1 MCPALLTTKPARSKQ
16 TLQCSLLYFSALTP
30 AVYSEE
36 EVVPELTCPPSASVI
51 LTDYSVAVTLTGA
64 DTKDKGKTLLEYIPQ
79 LLDNSATYQLPNK
92 LIFTQSSTGSN
103 YSVLVKA
110 RDTNGNEAKCH
121 YSIMVKG
128 KTQQCRSFMFV
139 VQNKVP
145 IVPI

>member
-92 LIFTQSSTGSN
+92 LIFTQSSRGRN

-121 YSIMVKG
+121 YSIIVKG
-128 KTQQCRSFMFV
+128 KTQQFRSFMFV

-145 IVPI
+145 IGPI